1 MEVFWF
7 QEARRNKNYFTA
19 SVVSTFRQVSEEGFV
34 SGHPPINHDTLSAL
48 RMELGTHFARI
59 LSYFA
64 EDGVQSVQA
73 IEDAVG
79 KRDAVALVRPAHT
92 LKGESLQFG
101 CEALGYA
108 AEHIEKS
115 ARAAVEA
122 HAFPLEIVD
131 FSPKLRPLFEEALA
145 ALQHAAAPK
154 PVAAAPLRRPAAF
167 GRKVG

>member
-1 MEVFWF
+1 M
-7 QEARRNKNYFTA
+7 
-19 SVVSTFRQVSEEGFV
+19 
-34 SGHPPINHDTLSAL
+34 SGHPPINNETLSAL
-48 RMELGTHFARI
+48 RLELGVHFARI

-64 EDGVQSVQA
+64 EDGVKSVQE
-73 IEDAVG
+73 IEDAVA

-108 AEHIEKS
+108 AEYVEKA

-122 HAFPLEIVD
+122 HNFPNEIVD
-131 FSPKLRPLFEEALA
+131 FSWKIRPLFKEALA
-145 ALQHAAAPK
+145 ALEHAAAPK
-154 PVAAAPLRRPAAF
+154 PAPAPIRRPAAGF

>member
-1 MEVFWF
+1 
-7 QEARRNKNYFTA
+7 
-19 SVVSTFRQVSEEGFV
+19 V
-34 SGHPPINHDTLSAL
+34 SGHPPINHETLSAL
-48 RMELGTHFARI
+48 RLELGVHFARI

-64 EDGVQSVQA
+64 EDGIKSVQA
-73 IEDAVG
+73 IEDAVA

-108 AEHIEKS
+108 AEHIEQA

-122 HAFPLEIVD
+122 HSFPNEIVD
-131 FSPKLRPLFEEALA
+131 SSWKIRPLFTEALA
-145 ALQHAAAPK
+145 ALEHASAPK
-154 PVAAAPLRRPAAF
+154 PAPAPAPLRRPAAF

>member
-1 MEVFWF
+1 
-7 QEARRNKNYFTA
+7 
-19 SVVSTFRQVSEEGFV
+19 V
-34 SGHPPINHDTLSAL
+34 SGHPPINTETLSAIRL
-48 RMELGTHFARI
+48 ELGVHFSRI

-64 EDGVQSVQA
+64 EDGVKSVQA
-73 IEDAVG
+73 IEDAVS

-108 AEHIEKS
+108 AEHIEKA

-122 HAFPLEIVD
+122 HNFPLEIVD
-131 FSPKLRPLFEEALA
+131 FSPKIRPLFQEALA
-145 ALQHAAAPK
+145 ALELASAPK
-154 PVAAAPLRRPAAF
+154 PIPAAVPLRRPTGF

>member
-1 MEVFWF
+1 M
-7 QEARRNKNYFTA
+7 
-19 SVVSTFRQVSEEGFV
+19 
-34 SGHPPINHDTLSAL
+34 SGHPPINNETLSAIRL
-48 RMELGTHFARI
+48 ELGVHFSRI

-64 EDGVQSVQA
+64 EDGVKSVQA

-108 AEHIEKS
+108 AEHIEKA

-122 HAFPLEIVD
+122 HSFPLEIVD
-131 FSPKLRPLFEEALA
+131 FSWKLRKLFDEALA
-145 ALQHAAAPK
+145 ALEHAAAPK
-154 PVAAAPLRRPAAF
+154 QAAAAPLRRPAAF

>member
-1 MEVFWF
+1 L
-7 QEARRNKNYFTA
+7 
-19 SVVSTFRQVSEEGFV
+19 VSE
-34 SGHPPINHDTLSAL
+34 HPPINHETLCAL
-48 RMELGTHFARI
+48 RSELGAHFARI

-64 EDGVQSVQA
+64 EDGVKSVQA

-108 AEHIEKS
+108 AEHIEKA
-115 ARAAVEA
+115 ARAGVEA
-122 HAFPLEIVD
+122 HVFPLDIVD
-131 FSPKLRPLFEEALA
+131 FSWKVRPLFEEALA
-145 ALQHAAAPK
+145 ALQHAASPRPAP
-154 PVAAAPLRRPAAF
+154 AQPLRRPAAF

>member
-1 MEVFWF
+1 
-7 QEARRNKNYFTA
+7 
-19 SVVSTFRQVSEEGFV
+19 V
-34 SGHPPINHDTLSAL
+34 SGHPPINHETLSAL
-48 RMELGTHFARI
+48 RLELGVHFARI

-64 EDGVQSVQA
+64 EDGVKSVQA

-108 AEHIEKS
+108 AEYIEKA

-122 HAFPLEIVD
+122 HNFPNEIVD
-131 FSPKLRPLFEEALA
+131 FSWKIRPLFTEALA
-145 ALQHAAAPK
+145 ALEHASAPK
-154 PVAAAPLRRPAAF
+154 PVPATPLRRPAAF